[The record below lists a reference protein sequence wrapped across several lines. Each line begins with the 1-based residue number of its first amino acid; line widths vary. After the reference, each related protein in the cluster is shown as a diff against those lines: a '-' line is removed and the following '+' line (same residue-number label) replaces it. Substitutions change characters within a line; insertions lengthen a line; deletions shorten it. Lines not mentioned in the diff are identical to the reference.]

1 MILDVA
7 LPALPPADRKY
18 HAMSVLQ
25 KIYIFCQCMALICP
39 TAMAETSERVDF
51 NSHIRPILSDNCF
64 FCHGPDATHREGG
77 LRLDL
82 KEAALAE
89 GDSGL
94 IAIVPGKPEESELM
108 QRILE
113 PDPDLQMP
121 KPESGKHLSHQE
133 IELLRRWIEQGAEW
147 EDHWAYRTPSKTK
160 HPSVHDKQWPL
171 NATDRYILARLD
183 DESVAPAQDADPI
196 TLVRRL
202 HIDLT
207 GLPPEPGVVD
217 RFLKSNLPDRYE
229 RLVDR
234 LLASP
239 HFGERMAMY
248 WLDLVRYADTVGY
261 HGDQDH
267 NISPYRDYVVD
278 CFNENLPLDRFTH
291 EQLAGDLLSQQEEG
305 DADAKMR
312 LKIASGYN
320 RLLQTSHEGGV
331 QKKEYLAIYAA
342 DRVRNISSVWMG
354 ATMGCCQCHD
364 HKFDPYTMRDFYSM
378 VAFFADIDEDKTF
391 AGSNTL
397 PTRREPEMYV
407 FSAGDR
413 KRIEAIEGKL
423 RALNAANLLDKEAI
437 AVLGAE
443 RKAIE
448 KKTRKTMVTVA
459 VAPREIR
466 VLPRGNW
473 LDETGEVVQ
482 PAIPKFLGKIQTA
495 GRRANRLDLAYWL
508 TDVESGSGLL
518 TARVFVNRM
527 WYLLFGR
534 GISTQLDDFGGQGTP
549 PSHASLLDT
558 LALDFVNNDW
568 NVKRLI
574 KQLVMSHTYQLASHR
589 EGGQSDSD
597 SDNQLFARQARFR
610 FPAETI
616 RDAALAISGLLQ
628 PQRGGVSVKPYQP
641 EGYYRHLNFPER
653 TYHADTDARQWQ
665 RGIYVHWQR
674 QFLHPM
680 LRAFDAPLRE
690 ECTAQRPQS
699 NTPSAALVLLND
711 PTFIEAARVLAKKIL
726 DEGGATDSERI
737 RFGFKRAVSRKPDS
751 TEMRLLEQ
759 LLQKSRVTYQRNPQ
773 AAEALIQTGLKN
785 TSFEGEKLELAA
797 WTSVARGLLNM
808 HETITRN

>member
-1 MILDVA
+1 MWPHLV
-7 LPALPPADRKY
+7 LPAKRKY
-18 HAMSVLQ
+18 LEMSVPF
-25 KIYIFCQCMALICP
+25 KTYIFCHCIALLCH
-39 TAMAETSERVDF
+39 AAVAETTDRVDF
-51 NSHIRPILSDNCF
+51 NSQIRPILSDNCF

-77 LRLDL
+77 LRLDQ
-82 KEAALAE
+82 KEAAFGE

-94 IAIVPGKPEESELM
+94 VAIVPGKPEESEVL

-113 PDPDLQMP
+113 TDLDLLMP
-121 KPESGKHLSHQE
+121 KPESGKHLNSQE
-133 IELLRRWIEQGAEW
+133 IELLKKWIEQGAEW
-147 EDHWAYRTPSKTK
+147 EDHWAYRTPTETNR
-160 HPSVHDKQWPL
+160 PVVHNKKWPL
-171 NATDRYILARLD
+171 NDADQYILARLD
-183 DESVAPAQDADPI
+183 KEAITPAQDADPI

-202 HIDLT
+202 HVDLT
-207 GLPPEPGVVD
+207 GLPPEPEVVD
-217 RFLKSNLPDRYE
+217 EFLKSNQSDGYE
-229 RLVDR
+229 KLVDR

-267 NISPYRDYVVD
+267 NISPYRDYIVNS
-278 CFNENLPLDRFTH
+278 FNENIPLDRFTH
-291 EQLAGDLLSQQEEG
+291 EQLAGDLLAQEKG
-305 DADAKMR
+305 VDNAAKMR

-342 DRVRNISSVWMG
+342 DRVRNLSSVWMG

-391 AGSNTL
+391 AGSNTV
-397 PTRREPEMYV
+397 PTKREPEMYV
-407 FSAGDR
+407 FSTADR
-413 KRIEAIEGKL
+413 KRLKVIEDEL
-423 RALNAANLLDKEAI
+423 RTLNTTNQKNKESIDALNT
-437 AVLGAE
+437 E
-443 RKAIE
+443 RKKIQTQ
-448 KKTRKTMVTVA
+448 TRKTMVTVA

-466 VLPRGNW
+466 ILPRGNW

-482 PAIPKFLGKIQTA
+482 PAIPEFLGTIQTD
-495 GRRANRLDLAYWL
+495 GRRANRLDLAHWL
-508 TDVESGSGLL
+508 TDVEHGSGLL
-518 TARVFVNRM
+518 TARVFVNRI

-534 GISTQLDDFGGQGTP
+534 GIATQLDDFGGQGSP
-549 PSHASLLDT
+549 PTHASLLDA
-558 LALDFVNNDW
+558 LALEFVNNGWD
-568 NVKRLI
+568 VKRLI
-574 KQLVMSHTYQLASHR
+574 KNLVMSHTYKLS
-589 EGGQSDSD
+589 SNIKLDSIDSD
-597 SDNQLFARQARFR
+597 AETRLFARQATFR

-628 PQRGGVSVKPYQP
+628 PQRGGVSIKPYQP
-641 EGYYRHLNFPER
+641 AGYYRHLNFPER
-653 TYHADTDARQWQ
+653 KYHADTDTRQWQ

-711 PTFIEAARVLAKKIL
+711 PTFIEAARVLATKIL
-726 DEGGATDSERI
+726 DEGGDTDSDRI
-737 RFGFKRAVSRKPDS
+737 RFGFRRAVARNPDS
-751 TEMRLLEQ
+751 MEIKLLDQ
-759 LLQKSRVTYQRNPQ
+759 LLKQSRATYQQDPR
-773 AAEALIQTGLKN
+773 AAEALIQTGLNK
-785 TSFEGEKLELAA
+785 TTMKGEEVELAA